1 MRGVLLLAVFQV
13 GVILGWAG
21 FEENVRRHAPVF
33 RVPLQPVDPHDLLR
47 GRYFRLNPTD
57 SNLKT
62 GTPGVALGA
71 AEVERFLAGDKAYM
85 GLVEVGFCPEAKL
98 QRVCALARVDPTAAT
113 GRPEAAFWSRGHAF
127 IDWEAEVW
135 RDGERVPE
143 PGWRVRLELGVER
156 FFLPQ
161 RLELPAQESAPGWS
175 LELAHRPGRAPLP
188 LRLYFEDRLVFE
200 S

>member
-1 MRGVLLLAVFQV
+1 MRGVLLLAAFQV

-21 FEENVRRHAPVF
+21 HEEGVRRSAPVF

-62 GTPGVALGA
+62 GTPGAALDA
-71 AEVERFLAGDKAYM
+71 AEVERFLAGEKAYT
-85 GLVEVGFCPEAKL
+85 GPVEVGFCPEAGL
-98 QRVCALARVDPTAAT
+98 QRVCALAHVDAKAGS
-113 GRPEAAFWSRGHAF
+113 GRPEAAFWSRGRGF
-127 IDWEAEVW
+127 IDWEAETW

-161 RLELPAQESAPGWS
+161 RLELPAHESAPGWS

-188 LRLYFEDRLVFE
+188 LRLYFEDQLVFE

>member
-1 MRGVLLLAVFQV
+1 MRGVLLLAAFQV

-21 FEENVRRHAPVF
+21 HEEDVRRHAPVF

-62 GTPGVALGA
+62 GEPGNALAA
-71 AEVERFLAGDKAYM
+71 AEVERFLAGEKGYV
-85 GLVEVGFCPEAKL
+85 GQVEVGFCPEAGL
-98 QRVCALARVDPTAAT
+98 ARVCALARVGAPAAA
-113 GRPEAAFWSRGHAF
+113 GSDAGFWSRGRAHVE
-127 IDWEAEVW
+127 WEAEVW

-143 PGWRVRLELGVER
+143 PGWRVRLELGLER

-161 RLELPAQESAPGWS
+161 RLQLPAHERTPGWS
-175 LELAHRPGRAPLP
+175 LELAHRPGRTPLP
-188 LRLYFEDRLVFE
+188 LRLYFEDQLVFE

>member
-21 FEENVRRHAPVF
+21 HEESVRRTAPVF

-62 GTPGVALGA
+62 GTPGIALGA

-85 GLVEVGFCPEAKL
+85 GLVEVGFCPEAGL
-98 QRVCALARVDPTAAT
+98 SRVCALTRVNAGPAGPTD
-113 GRPEAAFWSRGHAF
+113 AAFWSRGHAF